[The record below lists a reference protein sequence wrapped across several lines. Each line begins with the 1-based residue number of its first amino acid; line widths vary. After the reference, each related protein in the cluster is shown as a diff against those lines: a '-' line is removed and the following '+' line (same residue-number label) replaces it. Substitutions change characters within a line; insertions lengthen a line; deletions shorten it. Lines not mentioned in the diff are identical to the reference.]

1 MKVKGCKVIRREVRN
16 LVNSTTVLVRSSFYG
31 WEPSNTDCLEIPYYN
46 SVDNYIESIKKE
58 GFLEVARCG

>member
-1 MKVKGCKVIRREVRN
+1 MKVKGYKVIRRGVRN

-31 WEPSNTDCLEIPYYN
+31 WEPSNTDCLEIPYY
-46 SVDNYIESIKKE
+46 IESIRRN